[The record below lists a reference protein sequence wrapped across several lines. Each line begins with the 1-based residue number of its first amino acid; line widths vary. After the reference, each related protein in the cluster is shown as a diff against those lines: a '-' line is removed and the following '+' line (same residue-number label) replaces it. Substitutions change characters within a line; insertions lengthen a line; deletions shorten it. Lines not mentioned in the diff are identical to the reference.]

1 MIFILLVQI
10 TQSLSIYEF
19 LNLTPF
25 QIQELKLET
34 LQEYFTSGS
43 ISGYVGLSEYTELID
58 KLANSFPNQVT
69 LQSFGNTYQGTQIKT
84 IKISA
89 TKSPK
94 YQITIIGMLRGTTD
108 LISVNYLLYQLYYIT
123 IHLSNK
129 NPFMMTLLSDKQLW
143 ITPLINADGLQY
155 ITTQFVQISSIPQ
168 IFKNRNPSNS
178 NQCSQT
184 EQGVDLSRNFQYKF
198 GINEIGSSSNRC
210 SQIYRGISAFSE
222 AETLTIDKLIQQI
235 RPNIIMVMGGDLDK
249 LVIPDSNSS
258 TYYELLYQLSIKYQ
272 LNMGDYQ
279 KLYQVEINGDLC
291 QNYIYQINKI
301 CFTINIGQYLLN
313 QTILNFQNLL
323 LDFLAHYSPSLQIQL
338 EKVFDCK
345 HGKMLCNQ
353 LESNEKG
360 CVIIISVQNVG
371 YNQFND
377 NIVMDITLNQGGEK
391 LYQIDSYA
399 IVQSINNISDTKLEN
414 GIGIDEISTDRVY
427 RYQIVNNKKLS
438 QNQTVYFVFLITQYG
453 FSYNYINTVESIN
466 LTFTL
471 QNTLLNSQVF
481 KSLTPSDLVAK
492 KSNEQLQQIF
502 PNRPESYVLLIC
514 FGAISVI
521 FFFSWIIRKI
531 YLWIYDPHQF
541 IEENKSKSG
550 GSSDEKN
557 LDQYHSHNLV
567 ESRLNTQ
574 VKFSQIVPFQSI
586 RQNDSPP
593 LSKPAAQQAQH
604 DSKGTNGSQ
613 LLPHLNPIEIENRV
627 HKALEIVQS
636 QEDLDKQEQEQEDQ
650 QNQYNY
656 NINSQQQ
663 EHNLHQIEEVL
674 VNTPNNQHCN
684 QNDDQLVKFED

>member
-1 MIFILLVQI
+1 MIFILLIQI
-10 TQSLSIYEF
+10 TQSLSIYQF

-25 QIQELKLET
+25 QIQELKIDT
-34 LQEYFTSGS
+34 LQEYFMSGS
-43 ISGYVGLSEYTELID
+43 ISGYVTMNEYTDLIE
-58 KLANSFPNQVT
+58 KLANSFPKQVT
-69 LQSFGNTYQGTQIKT
+69 LQSFGNTYQGTKIKT
-84 IKISA
+84 IKISS

-94 YQITIIGMLRGTTD
+94 YQITIIGMLRGSTD

-123 IHLSNK
+123 IQLSNK
-129 NPFMMTLLSDKQLW
+129 NPFMMTLLQDKQLW

-155 ITTQFVQISSIPQ
+155 ITSQFIQTHNIPQ

-198 GINEIGSSSNRC
+198 GINEIGSSSNQC
-210 SQIYRGISAFSE
+210 SQIYRGINAFSE
-222 AETLTIDKLIQQI
+222 SETLAIDNLVQQI
-235 RPNIIMVMGGDLDK
+235 RPNILIVMGGDQDK

-258 TYYELLYQLSIKYQ
+258 TYYELLYQVSKIYQ
-272 LNMGDYQ
+272 FNMGEYE

-291 QNYIYQINKI
+291 QNYIYQINKV
-301 CFTINIGQYLLN
+301 CFTINIGQYELN
-313 QTILNFQNLL
+313 QTIPNFQNLL
-323 LDFLAHYSPSLQIQL
+323 IDFFQHYSPSLQIQL
-338 EKVFDCK
+338 GEVFDCK
-345 HGKMLCNQ
+345 HGKMLCKE

-360 CVIIISVQNVG
+360 CVIIISVQNIG

-377 NIVMDITLNQGGEK
+377 NIVMDIILNQGGEK
-391 LYQIDSYA
+391 LYQIDSYVIA
-399 IVQSINNISDTKLEN
+399 QSIKNISDPKLQD
-414 GIGIDEISTDRVY
+414 GIRIDEISTDRVY
-427 RYQIVNNKKLS
+427 RYQIVNNRRLN
-438 QNQTVYFVFLITQYG
+438 QNQTIYYVFLITQYG

-471 QNTLLNSQVF
+471 QNTLLNSQVL
-481 KSLTPSDLVAK
+481 KKLTPSDLAAK

-514 FGAISVI
+514 FAAISII

-531 YLWIYDPHQF
+531 YIWIYDPHQF
-541 IEENKSKSG
+541 IEESKSKSG

-557 LDQYHSHNLV
+557 LDQYHSHNLM

-574 VKFSQIVPFQSI
+574 IKLSQVVPFQSI

-593 LSKPAAQQAQH
+593 LSKVTNQQGQYE
-604 DSKGTNGSQ
+604 SKITNQ
-613 LLPHLNPIEIENRV
+613 NLLLPHLSPIEIENRV

-636 QEDLDKQEQEQEDQ
+636 QEDLDKQEQQLQ
-650 QNQYNY
+650 QNYY
-656 NINSQQQ
+656 KNSQQQ
-663 EHNLHQIEEVL
+663 ENLHQIEEVL
-674 VNTPNNQHCN
+674 VNTPNIQHNN